1 MPPYHGS
8 PLPAGS
14 IRLLRLLPRLALSQD
29 EDSHIECTLFPYDLL
44 DSETTHPFEAVSY
57 AWGFQDKLRY
67 IRVNTFKCEVG
78 ENLHA
83 LLLHLRDR
91 FIKRVIWVDAI
102 CINQKDIAEK
112 GHQVQSMAKI
122 YAKASRVLVWLGPA
136 TDTSKQALDRI
147 REAGWQ
153 RTATEASTQVTEQG
167 TQASEQ
173 AVVNLLKRPWFQRIW
188 VCITGWEGTEFL
200 LT

>member
-8 PLPAGS
+8 SLPAGS
-14 IRLLRLLPRLALSQD
+14 IRLLRLLPCPD
-29 EDSHIECTLFPYDLL
+29 EDFRIECTLFPYGLL
-44 DSETTHPFEAVSY
+44 DSASTHPFEALSY
-57 AWGFQDKLRY
+57 VWGSPGNFQRIL
-67 IRVNTFKCEVG
+67 VNGFECVVG

-83 LLLHLRDR
+83 ALLHLRDR
-91 FIKRVIWVDAI
+91 FIERVIWVDAI
-102 CINQKDIAEK
+102 CINQEDTTEK
-112 GHQVQSMAKI
+112 GYQVQSMAKI
-122 YAKASRVLVWLGPA
+122 YAKASRVLVWLGSA
-136 TDTSKQALDRI
+136 TATSKQALDRI